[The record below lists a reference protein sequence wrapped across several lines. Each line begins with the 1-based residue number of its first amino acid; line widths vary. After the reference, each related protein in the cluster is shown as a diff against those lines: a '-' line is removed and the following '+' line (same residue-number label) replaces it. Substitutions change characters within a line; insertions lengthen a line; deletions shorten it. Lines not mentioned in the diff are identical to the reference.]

1 MNMDS
6 SHEVSHNQNVNEIEK
21 LTTATSMV
29 QKNISNQ
36 NPQTNKSYT
45 SSTLLHKASKQT
57 SYPQKQ
63 IKKQNTLWNIH
74 KIRPKKRSKIK
85 LTKYTVS

>member
-6 SHEVSHNQNVNEIEK
+6 SHEVSHNQNINEIEK

-63 IKKQNTLWNIH
+63 IKKQKHTLKYSQNKTKK
-74 KIRPKKRSKIK
+74 KIEN
-85 LTKYTVS
+85 